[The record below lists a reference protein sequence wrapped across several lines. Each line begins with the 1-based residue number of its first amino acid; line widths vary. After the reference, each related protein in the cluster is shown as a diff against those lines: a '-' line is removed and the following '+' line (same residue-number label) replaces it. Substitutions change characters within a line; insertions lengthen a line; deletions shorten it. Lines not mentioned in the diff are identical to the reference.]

1 MLHSD
6 TQTEFISACVCFHM
20 CVFPHVCMCLCKEH
34 AYRPQ
39 HTDGRLIKQLIKAR
53 ALGSEMRLRLFGK
66 NCSTHHKKEGEGRTG
81 RVGGEKES
89 SRERER
95 EYQSQWPGMCQ
106 SLSCGAPPPI
116 QPLYPPFLRP
126 HSVSLSVFVCVAL
139 SLSDSNQNL
148 RKLFKSKAVIALQKF
163 LQISEKA
170 PSELRREHKKRPFKT
185 NVGVSDKST

>member
-1 MLHSD
+1 MERIARL
-6 TQTEFISACVCFHM
+6 TTKRREREE
-20 CVFPHVCMCLCKEH
+20 LEGLG
-34 AYRPQ
+34 
-39 HTDGRLIKQLIKAR
+39 GRKKA
-53 ALGSEMRLRLFGK
+53 A
-66 NCSTHHKKEGEGRTG
+66 
-81 RVGGEKES
+81 
-89 SRERER
+89 ERER
-95 EYQSQWPGMCQ
+95 ESIRANGQECVKVCPV
-106 SLSCGAPPPI
+106 APPPPI

>member
-1 MLHSD
+1 MERIARL
-6 TQTEFISACVCFHM
+6 TTKRREREE
-20 CVFPHVCMCLCKEH
+20 LEGLG
-34 AYRPQ
+34 
-39 HTDGRLIKQLIKAR
+39 GRKKA
-53 ALGSEMRLRLFGK
+53 A
-66 NCSTHHKKEGEGRTG
+66 
-81 RVGGEKES
+81 
-89 SRERER
+89 ERER

-106 SLSCGAPPPI
+106 SLSCGAPPI

>member
-1 MLHSD
+1 MERIARL
-6 TQTEFISACVCFHM
+6 TTKRREREE
-20 CVFPHVCMCLCKEH
+20 LEGLG
-34 AYRPQ
+34 
-39 HTDGRLIKQLIKAR
+39 GRKKA
-53 ALGSEMRLRLFGK
+53 A
-66 NCSTHHKKEGEGRTG
+66 
-81 RVGGEKES
+81 
-89 SRERER
+89 ERER
-95 EYQSQWPGMCQ
+95 ESIRANGPGMCQ

>member
-6 TQTEFISACVCFHM
+6 TQTEFISA

-53 ALGSEMRLRLFGK
+53 ALGSEMRLLLFGK

-95 EYQSQWPGMCQ
+95 ESIRANGQECVKVCPV
-106 SLSCGAPPPI
+106 APPPI

>member
-1 MLHSD
+1 MERIARL
-6 TQTEFISACVCFHM
+6 TTKRREREE
-20 CVFPHVCMCLCKEH
+20 LEGLG
-34 AYRPQ
+34 
-39 HTDGRLIKQLIKAR
+39 GRKKA
-53 ALGSEMRLRLFGK
+53 AE
-66 NCSTHHKKEGEGRTG
+66 
-81 RVGGEKES
+81 
-89 SRERER
+89 RERER
-95 EYQSQWPGMCQ
+95 VSEPMARNVSKSVLWR
-106 SLSCGAPPPI
+106 PPI

>member
-1 MLHSD
+1 MLCYATFGH
-6 TQTEFISACVCFHM
+6 TNWIHKCV

-53 ALGSEMRLRLFGK
+53 ALGSEMRLLLFGK

-95 EYQSQWPGMCQ
+95 ESIRANGPGMCQ

>member
-1 MLHSD
+1 
-6 TQTEFISACVCFHM
+6 
-20 CVFPHVCMCLCKEH
+20 MCLCKER

-53 ALGSEMRLRLFGK
+53 ELGSEMRLLLFGK

-81 RVGGEKES
+81 RVGGRKKAAE
-89 SRERER
+89 RERER
-95 EYQSQWPGMCQ
+95 VSEPLARNVSKSVLWR
-106 SLSCGAPPPI
+106 PPSNPST
-116 QPLYPPFLRP
+116 PPFLRP

-170 PSELRREHKKRPFKT
+170 RSELRREHKKRTFKT

>member
-1 MLHSD
+1 MWALFIMLCYATFGH
-6 TQTEFISACVCFHM
+6 TNWIHKCV

-53 ALGSEMRLRLFGK
+53 ALGSEMRLLLFGK

-95 EYQSQWPGMCQ
+95 ESIRANGQECVKVCPV
-106 SLSCGAPPPI
+106 APPPPNPT
-116 QPLYPPFLRP
+116 PLPPFP
-126 HSVSLSVFVCVAL
+126 
-139 SLSDSNQNL
+139 
-148 RKLFKSKAVIALQKF
+148 
-163 LQISEKA
+163 A
-170 PSELRREHKKRPFKT
+170 PSLCFSFCICVCGFVP
-185 NVGVSDKST
+185 VWQ